1 MSHQL
6 ARPAFGGDSVG
17 SLVDDLDAQ
26 VRDPV
31 RREGVDPQHEVA
43 LVRHLA
49 EDVVRAHDDRSLTGV
64 VAPVAGASGSRAP
77 SSVGCVVS
85 GACVAALPPRPRGW
99 EDSGVK
105 GDPAAAE
112 RHARPPRRGQALRVP
127 GSRPRLVVAGSVTCV
142 EPGMPGEIA
151 VITWWMPEGANLVCN
166 ATNVEARPL
175 SDGLV
180 EYQASTFADV
190 AELCR
195 PAPYDPPAGG
205 LDPPEQRRSLTLT
218 PRRTRRISPDECS
231 APKQDPSATRRGSW
245 G

>member
-77 SSVGCVVS
+77 SSVGCGGS
-85 GACVAALPPRPRGW
+85 GACIAALPPLARGW
-99 EDSGVK
+99 EDGGMSGPTQRQPSEVPDHHVEVK
-105 GDPAAAE
+105 LCEYLGLDP
-112 RHARPPRRGQALRVP
+112 VF
-127 GSRPRLVVAGSVTCV
+127 VVAGSVTCV
-142 EPGMPGEIA
+142 ESGMPGEIA

-166 ATNVEARPL
+166 ATNVEALPL

-180 EYQASTFADV
+180 EYQARVPFADV

-195 PAPYDPPAGG
+195 PAPFV
-205 LDPPEQRRSLTLT
+205 
-218 PRRTRRISPDECS
+218 SPDLEDLTRPS
-231 APKQDPSATRRGSW
+231 SGDP
-245 G
+245 